1 MKPRVYIETF
11 GCQMNVAD
19 SERAATGLRASGYD
33 LCQSIDDADVVL
45 LNTCSVREKAERKVY
60 TRIGEVRAA
69 RPGKQD
75 LLVGVM
81 GCVAQ
86 LEGEAVF
93 DHASSVN
100 MVIGTRATDRIS
112 SLIERARD
120 GERRVLDLGERGD
133 HDSWKVSPVERHS
146 PHVAFIPIIEGCN
159 KFCSFC
165 IVPYSRGRER
175 SRPASEIVAEV
186 KKLQALGYKEIHLIG
201 QNVNSYRPRVEDGL
215 DGFQGATPFCRLL
228 RAVAATGLPRIKFTT
243 SFPRDFHSDI
253 VSAIE
258 ENPNLCDWVHLPV
271 QSGSD
276 RILKL
281 MRRGHKRSDYH
292 ERIARIKNSSRRL
305 ALTSDIIVGFPGET
319 DEDFRETLELVRE
332 CEYDS
337 LYIFKYSRRAG
348 TPAASFH
355 DNVPETE
362 KTARFLELERV
373 QRASQEKI
381 YQSYVGR
388 TLSVLAE
395 RQSSR
400 SENDLTGHSTCHKVV
415 NFSGHSNLEGEIVDV
430 LVTAAKTNSL
440 YGTLVN
446 GSAVG

>member
-1 MKPRVYIETF
+1 
-11 GCQMNVAD
+11 MNVAD

-33 LCQSIDDADVVL
+33 LCDSVDDADVVL

-60 TRIGEVRAA
+60 TRIGELRAA
-69 RPGKQD
+69 RPNQRD
-75 LLVGVM
+75 LVVGVM

-86 LEGEAVF
+86 LEGDAVF
-93 DHASSVN
+93 QHASSVN
-100 MVIGTRATDRIS
+100 MVIGTRATDRLPV
-112 SLIERARD
+112 LIERARD
-120 GERRVLDLGERGD
+120 GEKRVLDLGERGEN
-133 HDSWKVSPVERHS
+133 DSWDVSPVERHS

-175 SRPASEIVAEV
+175 SRPASEIVAEA
-186 KKLQALGYKEIHLIG
+186 KRLQGPGYKEIHLIG
-201 QNVNSYRPRVEDGL
+201 QNVNSYRPHVEDGL
-215 DGFQGATPFCRLL
+215 EGFTGATPFCRLL

-243 SFPRDFHSDI
+243 SFPRDFHPDI

-281 MRRGHKRSDYH
+281 MRRGHKRSDYL
-292 ERIARIKNSSRRL
+292 ARIDRIKKSSRRL

-319 DEDFRETLELVRE
+319 DEDFQQTIELVRE

-337 LYIFKYSRRAG
+337 LYLFKYSKRAG
-348 TPAASFH
+348 TPAAEFH
-355 DNVPETE
+355 DNVPESE
-362 KTARFLELERV
+362 KKARFLELEKV
-373 QRASQEKI
+373 QRAAQDQI
-381 YQSYVGR
+381 YKSYIGR

-395 RQSSR
+395 KQSSR
-400 SENDLTGHSTCHKVV
+400 SESDLSGHSTCHKVV
-415 NFSGHSNLEGEIVDV
+415 NFAGNSSLEGEIVDV
-430 LVTAAKTNSL
+430 VVTAAKTNSL
-440 YGTLVN
+440 YGSLSQDLQNSSGLTR
-446 GSAVG
+446 